1 MVRGVLR
8 EESGTDGKSWWVG
21 TIRRQQLVHL
31 EFVSDEWADIILQ
44 GETTKTFGL
53 ERGRNT

>member
-1 MVRGVLR
+1 MVGGVLR

-44 GETTKTFGL
+44 KETT
-53 ERGRNT
+53 